1 MNVFREGRRLR
12 SLEVAREEDPDH
24 VHATSRSSPTA
35 AWRPTAAAPAP
46 ALVAGCVAGSD
57 AAWRDLHGEYQPVAA
72 AFLRKMGVREPDLE
86 DALQN
91 VFVQLVRY
99 LPGFRGEAAFKTWLY
114 RLCLTEAKETR
125 RRARLMTALRA
136 LLKLER
142 PAPAAAGL
150 EFGPD
155 AARRRVE
162 AALQTLKPH
171 ERSVFVLYEME
182 GLSGEQI
189 AEIEGCPVA
198 TVWRRLHYA
207 RAAFRTSVEDGP
219 ALSAPPATEARR

>member
-1 MNVFREGRRLR
+1 VN
-12 SLEVAREEDPDH
+12 
-24 VHATSRSSPTA
+24 ATARSSPTA
-35 AWRPTAAAPAP
+35 APRPSARPPSP
-46 ALVAGCVAGSD
+46 ALVAGCLAGSD
-57 AAWRDLHGEYQPVAA
+57 AAWRDLHREYRPVAA

-91 VFVQLVRY
+91 VFVQMVRY

-125 RRARLMTALRA
+125 RRTRLVTAVRA

-142 PAPAAAGL
+142 PDAAAAGPEL
-150 EFGPD
+150 GEET
-155 AARRRVE
+155 ARRRVE

-207 RAAFRTSVEDGP
+207 RAAFRACVEAGP
-219 ALSAPPATEARR
+219 LPSARPIQEVRR